1 MNPNPPLE
9 ANAPAEPDSEPEP
22 EPAYMQE
29 FIEAISRG
37 EAASKAIPE
46 ITGCSRNGKE
56 PWNSYYLLWKEIEV
70 KIKPR
75 NK

>member
-1 MNPNPPLE
+1 
-9 ANAPAEPDSEPEP
+9 
-22 EPAYMQE
+22 MQE

-70 KIKPR
+70 KIKAAHQHPAALPVLQGR
-75 NK
+75 FFKLTLNPGPA